1 MKGLFLAAAVLA
13 ASFAGDAAQGQEV
26 GDAEHGATVFKKC
39 AACHKLGPDAR
50 NGVGP
55 VLNGIIGRPAGTY
68 PEYKYTEANKS
79 SGITWEVDTLMEY
92 LRAPRKYIPGTKM
105 PFGGLKNDE
114 DIGDLIAYLGLFD
127 ADGQQ
132 IE

>member
-1 MKGLFLAAAVLA
+1 MKGLFLAVAVFA
-13 ASFAGDAAQGQEV
+13 TSFAGGAAHGQEV

-68 PEYKYTEANKS
+68 PEYKYTEANKN
-79 SGITWEVDTLMEY
+79 SGVTWEVDTLTEY

-114 DIGDLIAYLGLFD
+114 DIADLIAYLGRFD
-127 ADGQQ
+127 ADGHQ